1 MQVKPCHATHD
12 ACAQSLTTVLLCPSQ
27 YVLVTLKT
35 DVPVM
40 FAGTEEPAAYGDLH
54 SIGAI
59 GGEKNKEV
67 SSTLQ

>member
-1 MQVKPCHATHD
+1 LHVAH
-12 ACAQSLTTVLLCPSQ
+12 SQ

-59 GGEKNKEV
+59 GGEKNKEA
-67 SSTLQ
+67 SMHPAAQQ